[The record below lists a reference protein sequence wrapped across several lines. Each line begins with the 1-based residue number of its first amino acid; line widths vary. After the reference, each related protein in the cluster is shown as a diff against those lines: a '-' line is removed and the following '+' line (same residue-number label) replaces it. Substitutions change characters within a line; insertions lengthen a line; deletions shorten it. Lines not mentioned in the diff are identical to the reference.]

1 MCRANTKALRASSGF
16 SKTKSIYRPSH
27 SLTEKPKEARMRNR
41 TLTALAAVAFAS
53 LVACSTVAT
62 LGTDSNTALKEL
74 TAVRQTRDRL
84 YASKDLAGLSKYHAR
99 NLTAKLADGT
109 RLDRAGYEAFLQK
122 KMEAG
127 VAARARITQLSQE
140 ETGFVAVVEGQG
152 VAVRETWKRTGDG
165 WKLKSVREMSEGSA
179 IATKK
184 NERKRAS

>member
-1 MCRANTKALRASSGF
+1 VT
-16 SKTKSIYRPSH
+16 
-27 SLTEKPKEARMRNR
+27 NR
-41 TLTALAAVAFAS
+41 IATALAVLAFAS

-74 TAVRQTRDRL
+74 TAVRQTRDQL
-84 YASKDLAGLSKYHAR
+84 YANKDIVGLAKFHAQ

-109 RLDRAGYEAFLQK
+109 RLDRAGYEALLQK

-127 VAARARITQLSQE
+127 VAAPARITQLSQE

-165 WKLKSVREMSEGSA
+165 WKLKSVQEVSEESA
-179 IATKK
+179 IASKK
-184 NERKRAS
+184 GG